1 MDSGLVSIS
10 AVICMGSNYGG
21 ISNWK
26 PNYVEIAKRGWT
38 MTGTIIN
45 ALLIAGLSCYS
56 GYVIRK
62 KVRQIKRG
70 ECGCCEGCSGA
81 CGCKRG
87 WVIYGSYSFLSISP
101 IDKLLKKLFY
111 L

>member
-1 MDSGLVSIS
+1 
-10 AVICMGSNYGG
+10 
-21 ISNWK
+21 
-26 PNYVEIAKRGWT
+26 

-70 ECGCCEGCSGA
+70 ECGCCEGCSGT

-87 WVIYGSYSFLSISP
+87 
-101 IDKLLKKLFY
+101 
-111 L
+111 